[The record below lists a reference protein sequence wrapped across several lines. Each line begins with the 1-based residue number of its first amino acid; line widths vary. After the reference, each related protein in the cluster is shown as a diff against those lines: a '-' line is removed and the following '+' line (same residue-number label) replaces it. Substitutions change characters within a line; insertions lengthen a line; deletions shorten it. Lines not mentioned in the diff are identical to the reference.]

1 MIRLIAA
8 IDRKQG
14 IAKQNVIPWH
24 IPEDQA
30 FFDSET
36 KKHGGHVL
44 TGGVTFRVT
53 YDGKPLADRQN
64 YILTHE
70 TQPIKGARVI
80 NDLAEFLLEFHDKDL
95 WVSGGAAVFRGVMET
110 GYGDELLLTHVDADF
125 GCDRFFPPYEEAF
138 RLVEQGESREQNGF
152 RFTYSRYAKNN

>member
-53 YDGKPLADRQN
+53 YSGKPLADRQN

-70 TQPIKGARVI
+70 TQPIKGAKVI
-80 NDLAEFLLEFHDKDL
+80 NDLAAFLPEFRGKDL
-95 WVSGGAAVFRGVMET
+95 WVSGGAAVFDGIMEL

-125 GCDRFFPPYEEAF
+125 GCDRFFPHYKKTF
-138 RLVEQGESREQNGF
+138 KLVEQSKPREQNGF
-152 RFTYSRYAKNN
+152 HFTYSRYIRK

>member
-8 IDRKQG
+8 IDRKRG

-44 TGGVTFRVT
+44 TGEVTFRVT
-53 YDGKPLADRQN
+53 YLGQPLEDRKN
-64 YILTHE
+64 YILTRKTE
-70 TQPIKGARVI
+70 PIAGAKVV
-80 NDLAEFLLEFHDKDL
+80 NDLAAFLPEFADKKDL
-95 WVSGGAAVFRGVMET
+95 WVSGGAAVFQSVVEL
-110 GYGDELLLTHVDADF
+110 GYGDELLITHVDADF
-125 GCDRFFPPYEEAF
+125 GCDRFFPAF
-138 RLVEQGESREQNGF
+138 EDAFTVAEQGDPREQNGF
-152 RFTYSRYAKNN
+152 HFTYARYIRK

>member
-44 TGGVTFRVT
+44 TGGVTYRIT
-53 YDGKPLADRQN
+53 YGNKPLADRQN
-64 YILTHE
+64 YILTRE
-70 TQPIKGARVI
+70 TQPIKGAKVI
-80 NDLAEFLLEFHDKDL
+80 NDLAAFLSEFNDKDL
-95 WVSGGAAVFRGVMET
+95 WVSGGATVFHDLMGL
-110 GYGDELLLTHVDADF
+110 GYGDELLITHVDADF
-125 GCDRFFPPYEEAF
+125 GCDRFFPAYEKDFKLA
-138 RLVEQGESREQNGF
+138 EQGEPREQNGF
-152 RFTYSRYAKNN
+152 HFTYSRYIRQ